1 MKLNG
6 RHLKMTKPPIASEEN
21 TIQPNVESKPTPS
34 SSSAYAESVR
44 MTKQRLIDAVIK
56 NSRQGG
62 SSEH

>member
-1 MKLNG
+1 
-6 RHLKMTKPPIASEEN
+6 MTKPPIASEKN
-21 TIQPNVESKPTPS
+21 TIQPNMESKPTHS

>member
-1 MKLNG
+1 MD
-6 RHLKMTKPPIASEEN
+6 KPSNASEKN
-21 TIQPNVESKPTPS
+21 TIQPNVESKPVP

>member
-1 MKLNG
+1 
-6 RHLKMTKPPIASEEN
+6 MTKSPASVEKN
-21 TIQPNVESKPTPS
+21 KIQPPEPKLPP

-44 MTKQRLIDAVIK
+44 ITPDRLFNAVIK

>member
-1 MKLNG
+1 
-6 RHLKMTKPPIASEEN
+6 MTKPPIASEEN

>member
-1 MKLNG
+1 
-6 RHLKMTKPPIASEEN
+6 MTKPPIASEEN
-21 TIQPNVESKPTPS
+21 TIQPNVESKPTPSS